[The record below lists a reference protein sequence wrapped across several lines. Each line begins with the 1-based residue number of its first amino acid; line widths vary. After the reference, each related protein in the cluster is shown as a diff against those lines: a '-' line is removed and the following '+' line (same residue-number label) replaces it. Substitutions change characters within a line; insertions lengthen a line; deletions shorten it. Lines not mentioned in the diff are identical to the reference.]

1 MGRKRISS
9 GDISGRMQRKVVY
22 GRCSGSGRNSVAC
35 AGSIA
40 PTAAY
45 APHVPRYVTP
55 VFVRFIQAK
64 KNPIEYLFRRLLP
77 ISKARIIVLA
87 FRVDFTA
94 GTSYIVIHSI
104 LYIMRF

>member
-1 MGRKRISS
+1 ME
-9 GDISGRMQRKVVY
+9 
-22 GRCSGSGRNSVAC
+22 A
-35 AGSIA
+35 AGIPLPAPARSIA
-40 PTAAY
+40 PTAY